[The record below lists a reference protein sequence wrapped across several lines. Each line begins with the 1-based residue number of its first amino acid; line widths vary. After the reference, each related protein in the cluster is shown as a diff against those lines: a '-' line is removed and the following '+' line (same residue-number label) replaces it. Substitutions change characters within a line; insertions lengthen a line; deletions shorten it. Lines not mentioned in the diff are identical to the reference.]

1 MTITGSGALS
11 LNNLNVEFGRAGT
24 TQLSISESFA
34 GTYAQYGDINRNAA
48 PGRTVFTTFT
58 GSSNFNLANFYSYDD
73 TETNYWYYYF
83 DNQNYNDDSIPYVYL
98 ATNLIYN
105 TSIPANSVDD
115 STAYVDTT
123 VSATTGDDLELRL
136 LFPATP
142 PAYVDISVT
151 DPDTGATIFSSLAA
165 DPVDYDKPQILATVY
180 GYQRF
185 YFSLVFYN

>member
-1 MTITGSGALS
+1 MTLPSSGPLS
-11 LNNLNVEFGRAGT
+11 LNDLNVEFGRAGT

-34 GTYAQYGDINRNAA
+34 GTYAQYGNINRNGAV
-48 PGRTVFTTFT
+48 GQNIFTTFT
-58 GSSNFNLANFYSYDD
+58 GSSNFGLTTFYSYNDV
-73 TETNYWYYYF
+73 ETNYWYYFF
-83 DNQNYNDDSIPYVYL
+83 DNRNYNDDSVVYVYL

-105 TSIPANSVDD
+105 TAIPANTLDD

-123 VSATTGDDLELRL
+123 VSATTGGNLELRL

-151 DPDTGATIFSSLAA
+151 DPDTGATIFSSLAD
-165 DPVDYDKPQILATVY
+165 DPTVYDKPIILATVY